1 MEQDR
6 PKQEGWREKK
16 RRETLQRITDSA
28 LSLFAANGYEATTLD
43 AIAEAA
49 GISRRTFF
57 YYFASKE
64 EILAAWQK
72 GLPEA
77 FRAAVL
83 AEPKDRF
90 PLDVVC
96 SAHLKLLA
104 NFDTEQAAVIDRIL
118 RSNEQLRASNQ
129 TKYLQMEQATFEVLC
144 EIWPQAERRRALRVV
159 AMVSVGALRLA
170 IDRWA
175 EEQGQKSLS
184 DYVREA
190 FADLKAELANA

>member
-1 MEQDR
+1 MHADAQFCAQVLVRDDCFGRVHMDR
-6 PKQEGWREKK
+6 FHEPARRISADSKK
-16 RRETLQRITDSA
+16 RDVRSAKAISDPGKVRRIASI
-28 LSLFAANGYEATTLD
+28 AAEID
-43 AIAEAA
+43 A
-49 GISRRTFF
+49 
-57 YYFASKE
+57 AS
-64 EILAAWQK
+64 
-72 GLPEA
+72 
-77 FRAAVL
+77 
-83 AEPKDRF
+83 
-90 PLDVVC
+90 
-96 SAHLKLLA
+96 
-104 NFDTEQAAVIDRIL
+104 
-118 RSNEQLRASNQ
+118 SNQ